1 MIRFNTT
8 NLRNFVNKMIT
19 ANQQTQTMSTQELNR
34 IALDIA
40 DLLLYCKD
48 LEDQIKDLNIQL
60 SDASNITVELEG
72 NKF

>member
-1 MIRFNTT
+1 MIRFNTN

-19 ANQQTQTMSTQELNR
+19 ANQHTQTLTTQELNR

-60 SDASNITVELEG
+60 NDASNITVELEG